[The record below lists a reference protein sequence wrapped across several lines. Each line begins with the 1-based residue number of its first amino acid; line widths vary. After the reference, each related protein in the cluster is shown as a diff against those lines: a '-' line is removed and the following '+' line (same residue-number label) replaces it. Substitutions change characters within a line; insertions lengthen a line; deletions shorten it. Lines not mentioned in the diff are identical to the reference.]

1 MTRKTVCSLA
11 AAVVLSVLAAA
22 CGGGG
27 SSGTKTTVKTVPPNT
42 SKERTPVVLT
52 GTAVLDQVIGAALAA
67 DDIELAGLAGYERIA
82 CKKDSTEKAGAPPAC
97 RDNESDGAQVEVL
110 PSSACD
116 TGWVRPE
123 QLPDAFRFNLS
134 SEKPVLVSVYKP
146 RVNSAEFGGGFGS
159 DAVAVFRTN
168 KHVEGQD
175 AGVALHIKGGRVVWI
190 EADCRNLSE
199 LTAPA
204 RVESIVFDP
213 AVGAIPA
220 TTPAPEQP
228 SPTATPAG

>member
-1 MTRKTVCSLA
+1 MMTRTTVCSLA

-27 SSGTKTTVKTVPPNT
+27 DSGTKTTVKTVPPANT

-52 GTAVLDQVIGAALAA
+52 GTVLDQAIGAALAA
-67 DDIELAGLAGYERIA
+67 DEIELAALAGYSRVA
-82 CKKDSTEKAGAPPAC
+82 CMKDSTEKAGAPPAC
-97 RDNESDGAQVEVL
+97 RDNESDGAQVEVM
-110 PSSACD
+110 PSSGCD

-134 SEKPVLVSVYKP
+134 TGKPVLVSVYKP
-146 RVNSAEFGGGFGS
+146 RVRPTEFGGGFGA

-168 KHVEGQD
+168 KHAEGPD
-175 AGVALHIKGGRVVWI
+175 AGVALHIRGSRVVWI
-190 EADCRNLSE
+190 EADCHNLSE
-199 LTAPA
+199 LNAPA

-213 AVGAIPA
+213 AVAA
-220 TTPAPEQP
+220 V
-228 SPTATPAG
+228 PTATAAP